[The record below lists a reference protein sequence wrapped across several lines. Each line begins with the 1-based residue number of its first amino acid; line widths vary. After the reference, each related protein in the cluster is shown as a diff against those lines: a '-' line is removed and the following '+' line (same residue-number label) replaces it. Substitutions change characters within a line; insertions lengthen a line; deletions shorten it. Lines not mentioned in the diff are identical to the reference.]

1 MARPNLLDPKIRASK
16 KKKQAIVLGVL
27 FVAVLAISVPRTMK
41 MMSPPAPET
50 TASSVPTS
58 GSVPAT
64 SVLPSGSAPGTA
76 QVAVATNGEAQLV
89 VADLAPA
96 PLEGQLEDFTVF
108 DAKDPFVQQ
117 HVASSRFTPEG
128 TAAPST
134 SSSSAAKPKGSAPA
148 GGAETAEPPPVTGS
162 TSSAPSMPA
171 APTTTTPTTQPSTS
185 AAPTQ
190 TGAATISVN
199 GVQETVSVASD
210 FPAAAPLFRL
220 VKLAAKSAKI
230 SIAGGTLATGAP
242 TVTLELGKSLTLM
255 NTADGTRY
263 VLILVSTAATPAA
276 GATTPTP

>member
-58 GSVPAT
+58 GGVPAT
-64 SVLPSGSAPGTA
+64 SALPTGSAPGTA

-117 HVASSRFTPEG
+117 HVASSRFTPQG
-128 TAAPST
+128 TAAAPT
-134 SSSSAAKPKGSAPA
+134 SSSSAAKPNGSAPA
-148 GGAETAEPPPVTGS
+148 GGAETAPVTGS
-162 TSSAPSMPA
+162 TSSAPSMP
-171 APTTTTPTTQPSTS
+171 TTTTPTTQPSTK

-199 GVQETVSVASD
+199 GVQETVNVASD

-276 GATTPTP
+276 GASTPTP